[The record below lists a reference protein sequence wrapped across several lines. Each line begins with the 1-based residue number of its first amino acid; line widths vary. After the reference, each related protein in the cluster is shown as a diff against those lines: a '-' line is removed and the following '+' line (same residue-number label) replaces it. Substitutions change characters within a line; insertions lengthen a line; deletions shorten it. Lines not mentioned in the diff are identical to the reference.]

1 MKPAGSRFF
10 LEKLNDWSSF
20 IHPVPLSSTNLSFCM
35 AFGLQSPS
43 PTVVFHAGMCLY
55 FLCIKFSYLC
65 LRQRINRLKLHKN
78 IRDAGSFVVCI
89 WCYKVLSNCYSCKRF
104 MFTLCFGPADSHW
117 VAALERTN
125 CCHFWIQV
133 WSFRTPAVL
142 CHWNCSSSDFLSPF
156 CTTVST
162 ARSSSSCFTILP

>member
-1 MKPAGSRFF
+1 MS
-10 LEKLNDWSSF
+10 
-20 IHPVPLSSTNLSFCM
+20 LS
-35 AFGLQSPS
+35 
-43 PTVVFHAGMCLY
+43 

-162 ARSSSSCFTILP
+162 ARSSSSCFTILPKTHWGGSFLMIGLTAFQDHLCILNNTDLKTGTAKTCKLLPTV